1 MKKAGT
7 YSAEVRSPMSKSFL
21 YSRSCHDD
29 ILEIIKLHTL
39 MAEDGLDALF
49 FYFYLFRFKM
59 SPSPLVTTGIQ
70 VLPRYFRNSSLFYCQ
85 L

>member
-1 MKKAGT
+1 
-7 YSAEVRSPMSKSFL
+7 
-21 YSRSCHDD
+21 
-29 ILEIIKLHTL
+29 

-70 VLPRYFRNSSLFYCQ
+70 VLPRYFRNSSLFTVNCKNSPSAAYVSATD
-85 L
+85 LVRKDVDIFRKINTSLKHILR